1 MDKHY
6 FQMNLW
12 DFGREKFESGGGK
25 KILEGLG
32 QTKGQREGAMVSF
45 VNSTQPSLTWED
57 GLKEQFPMS
66 TGWWEHLSGV
76 FLAELTEAGKT
87 QPTSGRYHSMGLVS
101 ELCESGEWLN
111 PPPPPPLLRVGGM
124 RPAASGFLQ

>member
-1 MDKHY
+1 
-6 FQMNLW
+6 MNQEEERRSALSSV
-12 DFGREKFESGGGK
+12 GLAQS
-25 KILEGLG
+25 LEGLG

-57 GLKEQFPMS
+57 GLKEEFPMS
-66 TGWWEHLSGV
+66 TGWWAHLSGV

-87 QPTSGRYHSMGLVS
+87 HPTSGRYHSMGLVS
-101 ELCESGEWLN
+101 ELCERGEGEVSISVHALI
-111 PPPPPPLLRVGGM
+111 PSPLLLRVGVM

>member
-25 KILEGLG
+25 KIRPWQCGPCPLEGLG

-66 TGWWEHLSGV
+66 TGWWAHLSGV

-101 ELCESGEWLN
+101 ELCESEEGEHQCACLN
-111 PPPPPPLLRVGGM
+111 PPSPR
-124 RPAASGFLQ
+124 S